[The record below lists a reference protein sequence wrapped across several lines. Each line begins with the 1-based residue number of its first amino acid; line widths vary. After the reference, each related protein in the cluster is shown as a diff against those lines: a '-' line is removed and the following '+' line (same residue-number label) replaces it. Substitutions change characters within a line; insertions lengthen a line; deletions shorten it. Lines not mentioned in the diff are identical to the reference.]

1 MTVRMLPKASTVDM
15 LPDEDMC
22 LESRIAMLSWI
33 GIISYD
39 FPLAVHTS
47 AFLVFNVCVCVS
59 QTLFQ
64 REVNFCL

>member
-1 MTVRMLPKASTVDM
+1 MLPKASTVDM

-47 AFLVFNVCVCVS
+47 AFLVFNVCVCVN
-59 QTLFQ
+59 T
-64 REVNFCL
+64 